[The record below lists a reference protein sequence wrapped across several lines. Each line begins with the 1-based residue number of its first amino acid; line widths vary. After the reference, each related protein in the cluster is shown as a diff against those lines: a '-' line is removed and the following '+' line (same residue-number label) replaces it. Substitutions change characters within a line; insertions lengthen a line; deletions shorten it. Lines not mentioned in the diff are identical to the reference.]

1 MAMSSVIVVENS
13 ILLGLYLAKTCKY
26 KANEW
31 REEILT
37 SEDFKQAYSVHPTTR
52 YLISSKRQSHND
64 IIW

>member
-1 MAMSSVIVVENS
+1 MTACEFSNGNEFSNSSWKLDITWT
-13 ILLGLYLAKTCKY
+13 ILAKTCKY

-52 YLISSKRQSHND
+52 YL
-64 IIW
+64 